1 MQQRVLQQQMNEEFL
16 LAPRSRVL
24 LVDEDAADREYYA
37 GVLEAQG
44 HEVTSCDLHQ
54 KGAELAATGDFDFVI
69 TSQGGPAFE
78 GKVVLERLRKKRNE
92 SRLTG
97 PTPWDIPVLVA
108 APSADIRCYLEA
120 MQLGAVDYLEKPI
133 HPRDLRRLLRSHQRP
148 LAFATRSG
156 TTV

>member
-1 MQQRVLQQQMNEEFL
+1 MQQRVLRQQMNEEFL

-24 LVDEDAADREYYA
+24 LVDEDDADREYYA

-54 KGAELAATGDFDFVI
+54 KGAELAESGDFDFVI

-78 GKVVLERLRKKRNE
+78 GKVVLERLRKRRNE
-92 SRLTG
+92 SRLSG

-108 APSADIRCYLEA
+108 ASSADMPSYLEA
-120 MQLGAVDYLEKPI
+120 MQLGAVDYVEKPI
-133 HPRDLRRLLRSHQRP
+133 HPRDLRRFLRSHQRP
-148 LAFATRSG
+148 LRFAARSG
-156 TTV
+156 PAV